1 MDNFDLKKYLAENTL
16 LKEEDIDDEFVDL
29 ANDLADEIKDELSD
43 ELGEKKEL
51 NEAVGIV
58 GVIGLIL
65 LSNTVALMLSRF
77 AKKQFAKRDWGK
89 GEKAAKAI
97 EDFAHKNEKAF
108 KAPIKRVVGIFT
120 KNEKWK
126 NTISEVLYA
135 LVILMMAGQAGGEAI
150 NYLKKAGWL
159 KGGLYSL
166 KSFVKGKEVHDIVK
180 NVITDI

>member
-1 MDNFDLKKYLAENTL
+1 MDNFDLRKYLAENAL
-16 LKEEDIDDEFVDL
+16 LSEEDIDGEFIDL
-29 ANDLADEIKDELSD
+29 ANDLADEIEDELED
-43 ELGEKKEL
+43 QKI
-51 NEAVGIV
+51 NEAVGVV
-58 GVIGLIL
+58 GIIGLIL

-77 AKKQFAKRDWGK
+77 AKKQFTKRDWGK

-126 NTISEVLYA
+126 NTISEILYA
-135 LVILMMAGQAGGEAI
+135 LIILMMAGQAGGEAV
-150 NYLKKAGWL
+150 NYLKRAGWL

-166 KSFVKGKEVHDIVK
+166 KSFVKGKEVHDIIKTV
-180 NVITDI
+180 VTDI

>member
-1 MDNFDLKKYLAENTL
+1 MDNFDLKKYLAENIL
-16 LKEEDIDDEFVDL
+16 LSEEDIDDEFIDL
-29 ANDLADEIKDELSD
+29 ANDLAGEIKDELED
-43 ELGEKKEL
+43 QKI
-51 NEAVGIV
+51 NEAVGVV
-58 GVIGLIL
+58 GIIGLIL

-77 AKKQFAKRDWGK
+77 TKKQFAKKDWGK

-126 NTISEVLYA
+126 NTISEILYA
-135 LVILMMAGQAGGEAI
+135 LIILMMAGQAGGEAV
-150 NYLKKAGWL
+150 NYLKKAGWF

-166 KSFVKGKEVHDIVK
+166 KSFVKGKEVHDIIK